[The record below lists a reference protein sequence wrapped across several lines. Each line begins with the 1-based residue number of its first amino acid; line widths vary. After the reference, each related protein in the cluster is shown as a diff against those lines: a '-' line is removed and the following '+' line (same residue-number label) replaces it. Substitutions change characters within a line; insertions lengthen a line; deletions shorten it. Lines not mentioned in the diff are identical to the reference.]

1 MKIFY
6 AVQATG
12 NGHISRATEI
22 IPFLKK
28 YGTVDVFLSGNN
40 HSLKNDLPVAY
51 KSKGLSL
58 YYDREGSVDL
68 WKTFKSIQLKKMWNE
83 AKHLPIEKYDLIIND
98 FECITSL
105 SCRLKNIPS
114 IHFGHQAS
122 FVSNKVPRPHKR
134 ELTGEWVL
142 KHYASCTQNIGL
154 HLKSYD
160 HNIFPPIIKS
170 SIISAEPKDNGHITV
185 YLNHYSDEVIIKY
198 LSNIKDYNFEVF
210 SKEATSSSVIGRI
223 KLLPINQEMF
233 NQSLIHCHGIITG
246 AGFETPAEALYLGKK
261 VMVIPLQ
268 GQYEQQCNAK
278 ALEEFNAMCLPKLD
292 NDFSEK
298 FKKWINQFEPI
309 KLNLSHSTE
318 EIIRTVIHKAPAYSI
333 PSNTIPNLPS
343 PLEMAI

>member
-6 AVQATG
+6 AVQSTG
-12 NGHISRATEI
+12 NGHISRASEI
-22 IPFLKK
+22 IPFLKT

-58 YYDREGSVDL
+58 YYDKEGSVDL
-68 WKTFKSIQLKKMWNE
+68 WKTLKSIQAKKIWNE

-105 SCRLKNIPS
+105 SCKIKKIPS

-122 FVSNKVPRPHKR
+122 FVSKKVPRPDKR
-134 ELTGEWVL
+134 EVTGEWVL
-142 KHYASCTQNIGL
+142 KNYASGTQNVGL

-160 HNIFPPIIKS
+160 QNIFPPIIKS
-170 SIISAEPKDNGHITV
+170 SIISASPSNNGHITV
-185 YLNHYSDEVIIKY
+185 YLNHYRDEIIIKY
-198 LSNIKDYNFEVF
+198 LSQIKDYNFEVF
-210 SKEATSSSVIGRI
+210 SKEVQSSSVIGKI
-223 KLLPINQEMF
+223 KILPITQEMF

-246 AGFETPAEALYLGKK
+246 AGFETPSEALYLGKK

-278 ALEEFNAMCLPKLD
+278 ALEEFNAMSVTKLD
-292 NDFSEK
+292 DDFPK
-298 FKKWINQFEPI
+298 HFKKWIEQFEPI
-309 KLNLSHSTE
+309 KLTLSHSTE
-318 EIIRTVIHKAPAYSI
+318 EIIRAVIHKAPSYSL
-333 PSNTIPNLPS
+333 STNTIPSRNL